1 MKAASLFVAALTVA
15 NFSTAPAKA
24 VEIKCSYSTWPMISV
39 VQCTKPTAANY
50 AECGT
55 ILRSKGLT
63 NTETWAWCR
72 QQQFKS

>member
-1 MKAASLFVAALTVA
+1 MRAASLFVAVLTVGF
-15 NFSTAPAKA
+15 FSIAPAKA
-24 VEIKCSYSTWPMISV
+24 IEVKCSYSTWPMISV

-63 NTETWAWCR
+63 TTEAWAWCH